1 MAHIAKKIGDKLVE
15 GDYWELIRMFGDEL
29 MRD

>member
-1 MAHIAKKIGDKLVE
+1 MAHIASKIGDKLVE
-15 GDYWELIRMFGDEL
+15 DNYWELIKMFGDEL